1 VQADRNGF
9 FYILDRVSG
18 KFLHAVPFVQKLNW
32 ARGIDAS
39 GRPMLTGRIPSAQ
52 GTYICPGG
60 TGATNWYSPSYNPV
74 TKLFY
79 VMALESCDEYFA
91 RARPF
96 IHGETFY
103 NTGTKRPP
111 NQHSQK
117 VLLALSVSDGQ
128 PVWRYPQVG
137 RGDSFGGTLTTAGGL
152 VFFGD
157 DATPSRRLTHEA
169 GVRFGISTP
178 RKNSW
183 LHRWRTLSVASS
195 TLESRCKATSL
206 LLPSHIEVLTRLQ
219 LVFAVALVRQTI

>member
-1 VQADRNGF
+1 LVQADRNGF

-39 GRPMLTGRIPSAQ
+39 GRPMLTGRIPSAP

-91 RARPF
+91 SAMPF
-96 IHGETFY
+96 VHGETFY

-157 DATPSRRLTHEA
+157 DAESFEA
-169 GVRFGISTP
+169 VDARSGRPLWHFNTA
-178 RKNSW
+178 RKF
-183 LHRWRTLSVASS
+183 VASPMAYAVGGVEYVGIAVQS
-195 TLESRCKATSL
+195 DIFAFTL
-206 LLPSHIEVLTRLQ
+206 PH
-219 LVFAVALVRQTI
+219 

>member
-1 VQADRNGF
+1 
-9 FYILDRVSG
+9 
-18 KFLHAVPFVQKLNW
+18 
-32 ARGIDAS
+32 
-39 GRPMLTGRIPSAQ
+39 
-52 GTYICPGG
+52 
-60 TGATNWYSPSYNPV
+60 
-74 TKLFY
+74 
-79 VMALESCDEYFA
+79 MALESCDEYFA

-157 DATPSRRLTHEA
+157 DAESFEA
-169 GVRFGISTP
+169 VDARSGRPLWHFNTAQ
-178 RKNSW
+178 KF
-183 LHRWRTLSVASS
+183 VASPMAYAVGGVEYVGIAVQS
-195 TLESRCKATSL
+195 DIFTFTL
-206 LLPSHIEVLTRLQ
+206 PH
-219 LVFAVALVRQTI
+219 